1 MAAPWSLGAEVR
13 IVGTLHGQDTNNVLH
28 FATNEVESDV
38 APPSP
43 LLLALVTAIGEC
55 IIDALLPAV
64 TADWTYVKSEAK
76 FIFNSGGSPIGS
88 DPVIHTAPAGSV
100 GALGATSVSFA
111 SSLVNIRSGFG
122 GRRGRGKMFL
132 PPPGETNMTASDI
145 DSGTMVLITA
155 FLDCL
160 AGKFLGTSPSTVWRL
175 GVYSRKT
182 DAEVGKD
189 YDDAFFI
196 ASQLSPVAKA
206 AVISRRKA
214 GHGR

>member
-1 MAAPWSLGAEVR
+1 
-13 IVGTLHGQDTNNVLH
+13 
-28 FATNEVESDV
+28 
-38 APPSP
+38 
-43 LLLALVTAIGEC
+43 
-55 IIDALLPAV
+55 
-64 TADWTYVKSEAK
+64 
-76 FIFNSGGSPIGS
+76 
-88 DPVIHTAPAGSV
+88 
-100 GALGATSVSFA
+100 
-111 SSLVNIRSGFG
+111 
-122 GRRGRGKMFL
+122 MFL